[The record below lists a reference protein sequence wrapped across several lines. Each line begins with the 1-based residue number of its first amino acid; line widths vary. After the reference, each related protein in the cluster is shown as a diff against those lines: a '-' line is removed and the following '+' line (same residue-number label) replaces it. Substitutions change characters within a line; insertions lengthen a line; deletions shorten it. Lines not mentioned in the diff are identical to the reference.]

1 MSKQFNTNNEFY
13 FFYMSRILAPKDD
26 RIFSV
31 YKNKNITYYRVAE
44 FFYKNVFPLFIRTVK
59 DNNLLHKFKEYEEQM
74 FKNRPCYLLYIYD
87 DVNISIRAK
96 KNAIIGAVQSKN
108 PTEFF
113 NRRYERRLCLKSIP
127 YFAHMFLE
135 VYIKAIFHQRIR
147 MDEIK
152 QLLYETSVQLFK
164 RKEYSKIKEK
174 LSLCDFIPIN
184 FL

>member
-1 MSKQFNTNNEFY
+1 MSKHFNITNEFY
-13 FFYMSRILAPKDD
+13 FLYMSRILAPKKDGLY
-26 RIFSV
+26 SV
-31 YKNKNITYYRVAE
+31 YKNENITFYRVAE

-74 FKNRPCYLLYIYD
+74 FKNRPLYLIHIYD
-87 DVNISIRAK
+87 DVNISIIAK
-96 KNAIIGAVQSKN
+96 RNAITGTVQS
-108 PTEFF
+108 F

-135 VYIKAIFHQRIR
+135 IYIKTIFHQKIGK
-147 MDEIK
+147 DEMR

>member
-13 FFYMSRILAPKDD
+13 FFYMSRILTPEDD
-26 RIFSV
+26 GIFSV
-31 YKNKNITYYRVAE
+31 YKNENITYYRVAE

-74 FKNRPCYLLYIYD
+74 FKNQPRYLLYIYD
-87 DVNISIRAK
+87 DVNISIIAK
-96 KNAIIGAVQSKN
+96 KNAIIGAVPSKN

-135 VYIKAIFHQRIR
+135 VYIRAIFHQRIR
-147 MDEIK
+147 MDEMN

>member
-1 MSKQFNTNNEFY
+1 MSKHFNITNEFY
-13 FFYMSRILAPKDD
+13 FLYMSRILAPEKDG
-26 RIFSV
+26 IHTV
-31 YKNKNITYYRVAE
+31 YKNENITYYRVAE

-74 FKNRPCYLLYIYD
+74 FKNRPLYIIYIYD
-87 DVNISIRAK
+87 DVNISIIAK
-96 KNAIIGAVQSKN
+96 KNAITGTVQS
-108 PTEFF
+108 F

-135 VYIKAIFHQRIR
+135 VYIKAIFHQKIR
-147 MDEIK
+147 MDEMK

-164 RKEYSKIKEK
+164 RKEYSKIREK

-184 FL
+184 LL